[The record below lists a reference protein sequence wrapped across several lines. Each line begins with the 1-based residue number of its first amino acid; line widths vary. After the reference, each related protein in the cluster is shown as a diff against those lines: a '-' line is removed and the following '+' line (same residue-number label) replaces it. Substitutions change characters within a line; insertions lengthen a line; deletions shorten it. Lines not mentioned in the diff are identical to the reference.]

1 MNYIFKYK
9 IPKEYINLI
18 NDIIKFSTIFFIIN
32 FLLFVSM
39 SNKDLFNKNFCDI
52 FFFLNIGIIFYH
64 LVITKIIIFI
74 PYSK

>member
-1 MNYIFKYK
+1 MMNLIKFFKKNFFIIFIIMNYIFKYK

-52 FFFLNIGIIFYH
+52 FFF
-64 LVITKIIIFI
+64 
-74 PYSK
+74 